1 MLMAIEAGGLGP
13 GLQSYEMQLL
23 HKGFDREFP
32 PLAAS
37 KKLDFAVLP
46 KAAQNSVADPPH
58 LADRPGFALAVV
70 VAWAFLPSKPKVP
83 PSNSQ
88 ELRATAQSVERRS
101 ASPVSLQRWA
111 SGCIIGWMECGFGCA
126 RWGGWREE
134 RGQLPERRCSD
145 VLESFWACLAV

>member
-1 MLMAIEAGGLGP
+1 
-13 GLQSYEMQLL
+13 
-23 HKGFDREFP
+23 
-32 PLAAS
+32 AAS

-111 SGCIIGWMECGFGCA
+111 STTFLVLSGSFVIGVFQCWSPALPTQLQGV
-126 RWGGWREE
+126 
-134 RGQLPERRCSD
+134 LPEALLKWLVIISASASVFGNFAAPPLIEAWGLQWR
-145 VLESFWACLAV
+145 LKMALA